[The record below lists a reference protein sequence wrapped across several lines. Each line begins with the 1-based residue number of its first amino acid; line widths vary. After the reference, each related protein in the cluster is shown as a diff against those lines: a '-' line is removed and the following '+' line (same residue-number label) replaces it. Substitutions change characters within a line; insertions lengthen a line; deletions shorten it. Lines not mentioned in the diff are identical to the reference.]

1 MAIDRTAK
9 IDRHAELGN
18 DVEVGA
24 NTIIDRNVRIGDGT
38 RIGNN
43 VTITGVTQI
52 GKKNMIYHNVVL
64 GTVPQSMHVDDE
76 PTRLLIGDNNTIREF
91 VTMNVGTVEGG
102 GITIVGNSN
111 FLMACSHVA
120 HDCVL
125 EDHIVM
131 TNNVLL
137 AGHVKVERC
146 VNLGGGA
153 AVHQFV
159 TIGEMAFVGGL
170 TPVTQDVPPYVV
182 VDGADTWPRQLNLV
196 GLRRNGVT
204 EESIAA
210 LDEAYRLIFR
220 SRLSRTQALERIEA
234 EVRLTPEVRHLAD
247 FLRKTEQRKKGR
259 FLETT
264 RPD

>member
-1 MAIDRTAK
+1 MLIDRTAK

-18 DVEVGA
+18 DVDVGA
-24 NTIIDRNVRIGDGT
+24 NTIIDRNVRIGEGT
-38 RIGNN
+38 KIGNN

-52 GKKNMIYHNVVL
+52 GKNNVIFHNVVL
-64 GTVPQSMHVDDE
+64 GTSPQSIHTDQQ
-76 PTRLLIGDNNTIREF
+76 PTRLLIGDNNVIREF

-102 GITIVGNSN
+102 GITIVGNN
-111 FLMACSHVA
+111 NYMMACSHVA

-125 EDHIVM
+125 EDRIIVV
-131 TNNVLL
+131 NNVLL

-196 GLRRNGVT
+196 GLRRNGVS

-210 LDEAYRLIFR
+210 LDAAYRLIFR
-220 SRLSRTQALERIEA
+220 SRLSRAQALERIEA
-234 EVRLTPEVRHLAD
+234 EVKLTAEVRHLAD
-247 FLRKTEQRKKGR
+247 FLRKTEQGRRGR
-259 FLETT
+259 FIEGSRL
-264 RPD
+264 D